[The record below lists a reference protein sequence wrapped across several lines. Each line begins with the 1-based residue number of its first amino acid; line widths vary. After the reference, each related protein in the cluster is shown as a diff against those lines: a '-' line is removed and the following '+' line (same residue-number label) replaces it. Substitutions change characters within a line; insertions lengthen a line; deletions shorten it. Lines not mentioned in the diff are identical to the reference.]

1 MVNVDDTLNM
11 EDDELDDIDVFEDDL
26 LDDFDEDEE
35 DSEDMLEDDGGT
47 EDDDLGLDDM
57 DDMDFSDFD
66 GGFSDFEYNLGSSD
80 LAENEEEMGNLSDNS
95 SDMGIGEKGKSQN
108 EGESE
113 EVSAVEKLRNSVD
126 NSVRDFLLNGDTQNG
141 VSDKVVKEN
150 YKNEVPYENSEPF
163 DILDDFVG
171 DTEDELLDDVDLDLD
186 EDTDDFDDMGLTEE
200 DFNLGDTE
208 NTLSDEESTI
218 GDSNN
223 DLEDNDINGTE
234 ITELDTDTQYEGLS
248 GPRRDS
254 NTEVD
259 EENFEIVYVEFS
271 NIAIP
276 SVRIRT
282 DRNVEALHKSISST
296 GLLRP
301 IEVATSE
308 IDGVYILVDG
318 YKRIVACA
326 RAGFKK
332 IPCLINKSIK
342 SSNIPILEA
351 LHNQHSAYTIEE
363 QIKYIDYLEKERG
376 IMSASMIEAL
386 LQMNSGDYAKLKD
399 ILEDN
404 DDEIVAKLYE
414 GSYDIGSAY
423 RALEKRRKGESKK
436 EKEMKQTAKMY
447 ADENSDII
455 NDSGETSSGVE
466 LTEEELS
473 EIAVNPSELDNGI
486 EDTEL
491 EDMVAEGDSIK
502 GFEKHKQD
510 VNKREY
516 IDPSIKKAVLARDNY
531 TCQAC
536 KRGGEAY
543 VDVLDFHHI
552 LPVFLGG
559 VDSKDNGICLCLTC
573 HKMVHLYSFGDLSI
587 PAKKTEEELEKLDEE
602 SRILYED
609 ERMKYKRIVKLGTVI
624 RKGMETKNIKK
635 EQMKKEHPIDRVGR
649 RVPGGE
655 QEAY

>member
-1 MVNVDDTLNM
+1 MVGIDDTLNM
-11 EDDELDDIDVFEDDL
+11 EDDELDDIDVFDDDL

-35 DSEDMLEDDGGT
+35 DSEGLMDDSDDTEEDG
-47 EDDDLGLDDM
+47 LSLDDF

-66 GGFSDFEYNLGSSD
+66 EEFDDSEENSDSYD
-80 LAENEEEMGNLSDNS
+80 LAENEEETSNLSDNF
-95 SDMGIGEKGKSQN
+95 SDLGREGKGKSEN
-108 EGESE
+108 GVKIE
-113 EVSAVEKLRNSVD
+113 EVSAVKSLGDSVND
-126 NSVRDFLLNGDTQNG
+126 SVRDFLLNGNTQNG

-150 YKNEVPYENSEPF
+150 YKNEVPSENSEPF
-163 DILDDFVG
+163 DTLNDFVK
-171 DTEDELLDDVDLDLD
+171 DTEDELLSDVNLDLD
-186 EDTDDFDDMGLTEE
+186 EDTDDFDGMGLTEE
-200 DFNLGDTE
+200 DFDIDGAE
-208 NTLSDEESTI
+208 NTTSDEEDTI
-218 GDSNN
+218 EDSN
-223 DLEDNDINGTE
+223 DLEGTDTNGTGIKE
-234 ITELDTDTQYEGLS
+234 IDMDTQYDGLS
-248 GPRRDS
+248 VPRKS
-254 NTEVD
+254 NNTEID

-301 IEVATSE
+301 IEVANSE

-332 IPCLINKSIK
+332 MPCLINKSIK

-363 QIKYIDYLEKERG
+363 QIKYIDYLERERG

-436 EKEMKQTAKMY
+436 EKELKQTAKMY

-473 EIAVNPSELDNGI
+473 EIAVNPSELDSGI

-602 SRILYED
+602 SRILYDD
-609 ERMKYKRIVKLGTVI
+609 ERMKYKRIVRLGTVI